1 MSFVSGS
8 GGGGGVLGDG
18 EEVLGVARLLPED
31 RLVGVGVSSVISQS
45 TLSLKSSQ
53 FVSTVELTEKKNHAS
68 ITYTHSLGHYVPV
81 K

>member
-8 GGGGGVLGDG
+8 GGGGVLGDG

-53 FVSTVELTEKKNHAS
+53 FVSTVELTEKKKPSHLLL
-68 ITYTHSLGHYVPV
+68 TRTP
-81 K
+81 